1 MNVAVI
7 GQGFVGLSLS
17 VFLASKKIHVF
28 GVENNKEKLSILQ
41 SGKSTF
47 FEPKLNNYL
56 QKCLQTKNLQFID
69 SLDLIFNK
77 LDVIY
82 ICVPT
87 PNKKSTINLTYVKNV
102 ISQIGKL
109 LKHTSKKPLI
119 IIKSTISPNTS
130 QQLVDILSK
139 NNKKLLG
146 TDYYFVVN
154 PEFLREG
161 SAIDDQFDPH
171 ILVMGTK
178 ESISKNKIKNFYS
191 QLYSKKIPRIFTN
204 FSTAEL
210 IKYSNN
216 AFLATK
222 ISFINSISN
231 LCEKIPGANVD
242 DIAKAIGLDP
252 RIGPYFLKAGPGFG
266 GSCLPK
272 DLTSFIN
279 VYKSFEVSST
289 LLSSVKNVN
298 EHQLDQIICT
308 LKNRL
313 KKFSGKTISILGLSF
328 KENSDDIRES
338 RSIKLIQDLLK
349 KNATIK
355 VFDVLAINN
364 TQKLF
369 GDDIIYCNSI
379 SDCLKN
385 SDCAIVMNSDHHF
398 KKISKKEIQFMKR
411 KLIIDTR
418 RIINDKLKEISGVEY
433 DALGINPA

>member
-17 VFLASKKIHVF
+17 VFLASKKINVF
-28 GVENNKEKLSILQ
+28 GVENNQEKLLILQ

-47 FEPKLNNYL
+47 FEPKLNNYM
-56 QKCLQTKNLQFID
+56 QKCLQTKNLQFVD

-87 PNKKSTINLTYVKNV
+87 PNKKSSINLTYIKNV
-102 ISQIGKL
+102 ITQIEKL

-119 IIKSTISPNTS
+119 VVKSTISPGTS

-139 NNKKLLG
+139 NNKNILG
-146 TDYYFVVN
+146 RDYYFVIN

-161 SAIDDQFDPH
+161 SAMNDQFNPH
-171 ILVMGTK
+171 IIVMGTK
-178 ESISKNKIKNFYS
+178 ESKSKNKIMNFYA
-191 QLYSKKIPRIFTN
+191 QLYNKKIPRISTN
-204 FSTAEL
+204 YSTAEL

-231 LCEKIPGANVD
+231 LCEKISGANVD

-272 DLTSFIN
+272 DLTSFIH
-279 VYKSFEVSST
+279 VYKSFDVPST
-289 LLSSVKNVN
+289 LLNSVKNVN
-298 EHQLDQIICT
+298 EKQLEQILRI
-308 LKNRL
+308 LQN
-313 KKFSGKTISILGLSF
+313 KFKTISGKTISILGLSF

-338 RSIKLIQDLLK
+338 RSIKLIQNILK
-349 KNATIK
+349 ENCTIN
-355 VFDVLAINN
+355 VFDHLALEN
-364 TQKLF
+364 TKKIFKDKLV
-369 GDDIIYCNSI
+369 YCNSV
-379 SDCLKN
+379 SECLKN
-385 SDCAIVMNSDHHF
+385 SDCVIIMNSEKRF
-398 KKISKKEIQFMKR
+398 KQISKQNIQNMR
-411 KLIIDTR
+411 RRLIIDSR
-418 RIINDKLKEISGVEY
+418 RIINQKIKEMPKIEY
-433 DALGINPA
+433 VALGINN

>member
-17 VFLASKKIHVF
+17 IFLASKKINVF
-28 GVENNKEKLSILQ
+28 GVENNQEKLLILQ

-56 QKCLQTKNLQFID
+56 QKCLQTKNLQFVD

-87 PNKKSTINLTYVKNV
+87 PNKKSSINLTYVKNV
-102 ISQIGKL
+102 ITQIEKL

-119 IIKSTISPNTS
+119 IVKSTISPGTS
-130 QQLVDILSK
+130 QQLVNILSK
-139 NNKKLLG
+139 NNKNVLG
-146 TDYYFVVN
+146 SDYYFVIN

-161 SAIDDQFDPH
+161 SAMNDQFNPH
-171 ILVMGTK
+171 IIVMGTK
-178 ESISKNKIKNFYS
+178 ESKSKNKITNFYA
-191 QLYSKKIPRIFTN
+191 QLYNKKIPRIFTN
-204 FSTAEL
+204 YSTAEL

-231 LCEKIPGANVD
+231 LCEKISGANVD

-272 DLTSFIN
+272 DLTSFIH
-279 VYKSFEVSST
+279 VYKSFDVPST
-289 LLSSVKNVN
+289 LLNSVKNVN
-298 EHQLDQIICT
+298 EKQLEQILRILQNK
-308 LKNRL
+308 LKTI
-313 KKFSGKTISILGLSF
+313 SGKTISILGLSF

-338 RSIKLIQDLLK
+338 RSIKLIQNILK
-349 KNATIK
+349 ENCTIH
-355 VFDVLAINN
+355 VFDHLALEN
-364 TQKLF
+364 TKKIFKDKLV
-369 GDDIIYCNSI
+369 YCNSI
-379 SDCLKN
+379 SECLKN
-385 SDCAIVMNSDHHF
+385 SDCVIIMNSEKRF
-398 KKISKKEIQFMKR
+398 KQISKQNIQNMR
-411 KLIIDTR
+411 RQLIIDSR
-418 RIINDKLKEISGVEY
+418 RIINQKIKEMSNIEY
-433 DALGINPA
+433 VALGINN

>member
-1 MNVAVI
+1 MDVAVI

-17 VFLASKKIHVF
+17 VFLASKKINVF
-28 GVENNKEKLSILQ
+28 GVENNKEKLTTLQ

-47 FEPKLNNYL
+47 FEPKLSAHL
-56 QKCLQTKNLQFID
+56 QKCLKTKNLQFTS
-69 SLDLIFNK
+69 SLDSIFKK

-87 PNKKSTINLTYVKNV
+87 PNKKSSINLTYIKNV
-102 ISQIGKL
+102 ISNIEKQL
-109 LKHTSKKPLI
+109 NHTSKKPLI
-119 IIKSTISPNTS
+119 IVKSTISPGTS
-130 QQLVDILSK
+130 QTLVKILSK
-139 NNKKLLG
+139 NKKFLG
-146 TDYYFVVN
+146 RDFYFVLN

-161 SAIDDQFDPH
+161 SAVDDQFNPH
-171 ILVMGTK
+171 ILVMGTE
-178 ESISKNKIKNFYS
+178 ESKSKNKIKNFYS
-191 QLYSKKIPRIFTN
+191 KLYSKKIPKIFTN

-242 DIAKAIGLDP
+242 DIAAAIGLDP

-272 DLTSFIN
+272 DLTSFIH
-279 VYKSFEVSST
+279 VYKSFDMSPT
-289 LLSSVKNVN
+289 LLNSVKNVN
-298 EHQLDQIICT
+298 EHQLDQIIFVMKNK
-308 LKNRL
+308 LKTV
-313 KKFSGKTISILGLSF
+313 SGKTISILGLSF

-338 RSIKLIQDLLK
+338 RSIKLIHYLLK
-349 KNATIK
+349 KNSSVK
-355 VFDVLAINN
+355 VFDRLAINN
-364 TQKLF
+364 TKKIF
-369 GDDIIYCNSI
+369 HNSIFYCNSV

-385 SDCAIVMNSDHHF
+385 SDCVIIMNSDQHF
-398 KKISKKEIQFMKR
+398 KKISKKDFRSMKR

-418 RIINDKLKEISGVEY
+418 RIIDKNSIKSLDIEY
-433 DALGINPA
+433 NALGINPNQ